1 MRIGILTGGGDVPGL
16 GAAIKVVN
24 RAASEGHEVVGIR
37 RGWGGLLD
45 TEGRTT
51 SRAPRPTRW
60 RSTPE
65 WCGRSTR
72 SGGTFLHTSRT
83 NPAKVKAADEPA
95 FLTSGRVDEG
105 PRDHTDHVLRVIND
119 SAWTR

>member
-16 GAAIKVVN
+16 NTAIKAVVN

-45 TEGRTT
+45 TEPDDLESAAREV
-51 SRAPRPTRW
+51 ARW

-65 WCGRSTR
+65 WCGRSTAR
-72 SGGTFLHTSRT
+72 DV
-83 NPAKVKAADEPA
+83 PAYLAYEPGQGQGAADEPA
-95 FLTSGRVDEG
+95 FLTSGRVDEV
-105 PRDHTDHVLRVIND
+105 PATTRITC
-119 SAWTR
+119 SA